1 MPIKH
6 NIGPILQLGS
16 APSSNLPIAMAE
28 RKLLMLTCPG
38 ALSALLHFLIY
49 KIISKFVIVFKD
61 SKLTEV
67 YVLLYLDLSDKM
79 EK

>member
-28 RKLLMLTCPG
+28 RKLSMLSCPG